1 MGNTPP
7 PPEDQ
12 GGCWGRR
19 GRYAEVGGAGQPAGA
34 SGRMSGA
41 EALRWVGALQARV
54 EGPTRLQG
62 EGRAAEP
69 PPPSLDVTSCP
80 GGQPRPEGALEAQ
93 PPLLSGLGSSEPQ
106 ATAAR
111 GPPPPSSAPPGPGSP
126 THKPGSPRSASR
138 RGSDSLG
145 RGPGGA
151 GRGSLRRGSLGRH
164 QGRSRSIQPCGRG
177 QVTSPPSVSD
187 LSRED
192 GRRPAGG

>member
-41 EALRWVGALQARV
+41 EALRWVRALQARV

-62 EGRAAEP
+62 EGS
-69 PPPSLDVTSCP
+69 PPSLDVTSCP
-80 GGQPRPEGALEAQ
+80 GGQPPPEGALEAQ

-126 THKPGSPRSASR
+126 THKPGSPGSASR

-151 GRGSLRRGSLGRH
+151 GRGSLRGAAWGDTRGGQAASSPVAV
-164 QGRSRSIQPCGRG
+164 GRSHPLPPC
-177 QVTSPPSVSD
+177 
-187 LSRED
+187 LI
-192 GRRPAGG
+192 